1 MLYTQDRWLLVAQQ
15 IKDLYE
21 YSLINT
27 IVNSFNY
34 DMQMMFFILVLGF
47 RFFSLQIYNVL
58 DSRFYLFVFYF
69 VESFI

>member
-1 MLYTQDRWLLVAQQ
+1 MLYTQDHWLLVAQQ

-34 DMQMMFFILVLGF
+34 DMQMMFF
-47 RFFSLQIYNVL
+47 
-58 DSRFYLFVFYF
+58 
-69 VESFI
+69 SF